1 MAECSGS
8 VSAVSNNVNTQKQS
22 SAVQSTDSADE
33 DKTDK
38 GKFVGFATLLPL
50 QDDYDQP
57 K

>member
-1 MAECSGS
+1 MAEYSGS
-8 VSAVSNNVNTQKQS
+8 VVTNNVNTQKQS

-38 GKFVGFATLLPL
+38 GKFFGFATLLPP
-50 QDDYDQP
+50 QDGYVQP